1 MERAQTA
8 ASATRFAERAGGGSS
23 LVTSCRSAA
32 FDLAFRHTNRDV
44 NLDI

>member
-8 ASATRFAERAGGGSS
+8 ASATSYVERAGGGSS